1 MSISSGSYGSDTQEA
16 AKFASLL
23 KRTYA
28 CHIPGHSVCW
38 PLKHGRHLQLST
50 NTLKQW
56 GAKCSTGDAT
66 IHRLPEQLQKDSEP
80 SSFDLHPIPKEYAGS
95 EHAFSIRSRTSFG
108 PFSSSY
114 FSYSQSN
121 LSSVGPGPGYY
132 SGKGLQWIGEKVI
145 GAIVAVNITRT
156 AGQHLQQIARWQS
169 QLQEDSRL
177 EWDGI
182 NAMKMFAILDDV
194 ADMSRPIYPRV
205 GQVRAASVIEA
216 LHVFLDTQSR
226 GMPYL
231 FVKRICIPLIILRL
245 IALYKAKSNAQG
257 AIVEL
262 LEILTSTPVS
272 EQSWHCL
279 FATIAILKKE
289 QLAPPLDIARYS
301 RYLQILEFGSIHEEL
316 VSLAVPH
323 GLSNILYL
331 EKHHDDDLMDVTR
344 SGIAGRIRDLSIKC
358 EVWNNETSWGRRI
371 RNMEWEQGH
380 KKMLSDILDGILLLH
395 RIPYGVKAAIS
406 QYSTLW
412 GTLRE
417 CGAPDVLKV
426 VCGRLLILEFIK
438 EYHVLH
444 FDIEL
449 FRQIISTL
457 LDAVLELHMD
467 TQGFEAPSIAD
478 GWLDSAGSQSVPTD
492 LIDINKRAEHMT
504 LSLHAFIVSKGPEMS
519 HRLAESICIALVLLK
534 LAEICKSASQLD
546 YAIFT
551 LFSNFFESTGSA
563 GNSQAM
569 DTDEW
574 YLNQNRSSHDYLKLL
589 DDYKHELQDI
599 DTVEEFVD
607 RLSRSTSHN
616 SDERL
621 NITMLTKSSLRDFIA
636 TVGKSQQYTRERGRD
651 VTSQA

>member
-1 MSISSGSYGSDTQEA
+1 MSISSGSYGSNTQEA

-38 PLKHGRHLQLST
+38 PLKHGRHLRLST

-56 GAKCSTGDAT
+56 GAKCATGNAT
-66 IHRLPEQLQKDSEP
+66 VHRLPGQLQKNSEP
-80 SSFDLHPIPKEYAGS
+80 SSFGLHPIPEEYTVSEYAS
-95 EHAFSIRSRTSFG
+95 SIRSRTSFG
-108 PFSSSY
+108 SFSSSY
-114 FSYSQSN
+114 FSHSQSN

-169 QLQEDSRL
+169 QFQEDSRL
-177 EWDGI
+177 EWDDM

-194 ADMSRPIYPRV
+194 AEIPIYPQV
-205 GQVRAASVIEA
+205 GQVRAASLIEA

-231 FVKRICIPLIILRL
+231 FVKKICIPLIILRL

-272 EQSWHCL
+272 KQSWHCL

-289 QLAPPLDIARYS
+289 QLAPLLDIARYS
-301 RYLQILEFGSIHEEL
+301 RYLQILEFASTREEL
-316 VSLAVPH
+316 VALAVPH
-323 GLSNILYL
+323 GSSKIRHL
-331 EKHHDDDLMDVTR
+331 EKHHDDNLMDLIL
-344 SGIAGRIRDLSIKC
+344 SGIAGRTRGLTRGLSNKWAEWKNKTPWGWIRI
-358 EVWNNETSWGRRI
+358 
-371 RNMEWEQGH
+371 MEWDQDH
-380 KKMLSDILDGILLLH
+380 KRVLSDILNEILLLH
-395 RIPYGVKAAIS
+395 RFPYGVKAAIS

-412 GTLRE
+412 ETLR
-417 CGAPDVLKV
+417 GRGVPDVLRV

-438 EYHVLH
+438 EYYVLH
-444 FDIEL
+444 LDIEL
-449 FRQIISTL
+449 FQQIIFTL
-457 LDAVLELHMD
+457 SDAVLELHMG
-467 TQGFEAPSIAD
+467 TQGFEALSIAI
-478 GWLDSAGSQSVPTD
+478 GGLDSAGSQRIPTD
-492 LIDINKRAEHMT
+492 LIDINKRVEHMT
-504 LSLHAFIVSKGPEMS
+504 FSLHAFIVSSGPEMS

-546 YAIFT
+546 YATFT
-551 LFSNFFESTGSA
+551 LLSNFFESTGGA

-569 DTDEW
+569 IDEW
-574 YLNQNRSSHDYLKLL
+574 YLNQNRTSHYYLKLL
-589 DDYKHELQDI
+589 DDYKNELQEI
-599 DTVEEFVD
+599 ESVEEFVD

-616 SDERL
+616 SDKRL
-621 NITMLTKSSLRDFIA
+621 NITMLTKSSLRDFISA
-636 TVGKSQQYTRERGRD
+636 VGESQQG
-651 VTSQA
+651 